1 MIWGYFRFLE
11 AYFSFSPALAGKRTE
26 KYSRAV
32 LLLFGQNAQS
42 ESPLT
47 VYFVYD

>member
-1 MIWGYFRFLE
+1 MIGGYFRFSA
-11 AYFSFSPALAGKRTE
+11 AYFFFSPALADERAE

-42 ESPLT
+42 KSPLT
-47 VYFVYD
+47 VYFVYA